1 MHTLALMI
9 QTAAPDIGNPASWGA
24 LGVGGLLAAGMFY
37 FYREDRKR
45 SEAAYAQMIADFR
58 AIIEANT
65 EAMTSL
71 REAIRERD

>member
-1 MHTLALMI
+1 MHTLALLI
-9 QTAAPDIGNPASWGA
+9 QTAPDIGNPASWSA

-71 REAIRERD
+71 REAIRERG